1 MLTKEEEFLIN
12 TADNIKDPEAKQAY
26 LDRLQASMKITS
38 KTSNPYN
45 LKDILN
51 RNKKPSSRPININD
65 LQTEI
70 KQQKIEI

>member
-45 LKDILN
+45 PKDILN